1 MHRSSEKGEAA
12 REVGLTEVAS
22 QPGLERSAGS
32 EHLESKGRSFLYQSK
47 DLKKKKSTVG
57 GNVVGIL
64 REQFS
69 LHRV

>member
-22 QPGLERSAGS
+22 QPGLEGSAGS

-47 DLKKKKSTVG
+47 DLKKKSTVG